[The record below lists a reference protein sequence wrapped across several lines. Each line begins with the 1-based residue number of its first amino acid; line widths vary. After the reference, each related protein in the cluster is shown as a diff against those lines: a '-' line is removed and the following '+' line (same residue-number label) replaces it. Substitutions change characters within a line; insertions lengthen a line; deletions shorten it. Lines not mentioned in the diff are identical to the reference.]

1 MRKILS
7 LSFFAVLGFFFL
19 QPAFELSHAK
29 QRAKKTHVVKHTKK
43 ILKKKRAKVVIKG
56 SHNINAPK
64 EGDLL
69 KLEGMVKDLN
79 EQ

>member
-7 LSFFAVLGFFFL
+7 LLFFAVLGFFFL

-29 QRAKKTHVVKHTKK
+29 QRAKKTHAVKHT
-43 ILKKKRAKVVIKG
+43 KKKRAKVVIK
-56 SHNINAPK
+56 SSRNINAPK
-64 EGDLL
+64 EGELL

>member
-7 LSFFAVLGFFFL
+7 LLLFAALGFFFL
-19 QPAFELSHAK
+19 QPTLELSHAK
-29 QRAKKTHVVKHTKK
+29 QHVIKKK
-43 ILKKKRAKVVIKG
+43 IKKKKKRTKVIIK
-56 SHNINAPK
+56 SSRNINSPQ